1 MNAEVG
7 ATALRRMVAV
17 AHECTITGAPMNLL
31 HLVTWIRRHTDV
43 EVHVVVMKD
52 GPLRYRFEKVCD
64 VTVLDRAAVAAALG
78 VAQQGLVRLGSRRA
92 WRPVAA
98 ARLIPQLRHLKGYDL
113 AYLNSVTSVGVLP
126 FLPAVPVAVNHVHEL
141 HVALRTWRP
150 SSDYDLFA
158 TAPDRWIAASGAVRD
173 MLVDE
178 VGLDDERVLLH
189 HEFIDATPFAEAQ
202 VPLREVE
209 RRRREY
215 RHPDGTVR
223 IPTDAAV
230 VMGAGTVDWRKGPDL
245 FVQLATEVRRRTREP
260 VHFVWVGG
268 DLDGPD
274 MERLRS
280 DVERSGAH
288 HVHFVGT
295 KPDPLAWYAM
305 ADVFA
310 LTSREDPFPLV
321 CLEHAAM
328 AHPIVTYRNGGMVE
342 LLEAA
347 GPSAARG
354 VVDHLDVATMA
365 DRVVEYLGSGPLRD
379 RAGRE
384 LRRRVLDHH
393 DVEVAA
399 PRLFADLE
407 RLVRERPPPTPTG
420 NLDVQVQFG
429 RRGRVG

>member
-1 MNAEVG
+1 MTDEPVTSA
-7 ATALRRMVAV
+7 RRLQRMLAV
-17 AHECTITGAPMNLL
+17 THECTITGAPMNLL
-31 HLVTWIRRHTDV
+31 HLVTWMARNTDV
-43 EVHVVVMKD
+43 EVHVLVMKD
-52 GPLRYRFEKVCD
+52 GPLRHRFEKVCE
-64 VTVLDRAAVAAALG
+64 VTVLDRFPPAAALG
-78 VAQQGLVRLGSRRA
+78 LVQSGLLRLGSRRA

-98 ARLIPQLRHLKGYDL
+98 LRLIPQLRHLSDYDL
-113 AYLNSVTSVGVLP
+113 VYLNSVTSVGVLP
-126 FLPAVPVAVNHVHEL
+126 FLPPVPVAVNHVHEL

-178 VGLDDERVLLH
+178 VGLALDRVLLH
-189 HEFIDATPFAEAQ
+189 HEYIDARPFAEAA

-209 RRRREY
+209 ARRREY

-230 VMGAGTVDWRKGPDL
+230 VMGAGTIDWRKGPDL

-268 DLDGPD
+268 DLEGTD

-280 DVERSGAH
+280 DIERSGAH

-295 KPDPLAWYAM
+295 KPDPLSWYAM

-310 LTSREDPFPLV
+310 LTSREDPYPLV

-328 AHPIVTYRNGGMVE
+328 GHPIVTYRNGGIVE

-347 GPSAARG
+347 GPAAARG

-365 DRVVEYLGSGPLRD
+365 DRVVELLGSSALRD
-379 RAGRE
+379 DAGRQ
-384 LRRRVLDHH
+384 LRRRVLEHH

-399 PRLFADLE
+399 PRVFADLD
-407 RLVRERPPPTPTG
+407 RLVSDRPPPESTG
-420 NLDVQVQFG
+420 NLDIQVG